1 LFLIQIVLFN
11 TFSPAADP
19 QVAVADSFPAG
30 GPIAIVVHRQR
41 RRKCQERR
49 SGKSH
54 GDGLRRQRQ
63 RQEPQQLDDGGFLK
77 ELELIELI
85 VVQLQSSKKVD
96 VSLSRTKKE

>member
-1 LFLIQIVLFN
+1 LDEGNCIRLLYILFLIQIVRLKS
-11 TFSPAADP
+11 FSTTADP

-54 GDGLRRQRQ
+54 DDGLRRQRQ

-77 ELELIELI
+77 EIE
-85 VVQLQSSKKVD
+85 
-96 VSLSRTKKE
+96 